1 MKQLLGRGGPL
12 GAFYE
17 FPALFRLAIISAC
30 AETTWATLLVVLEY
44 YFKDELLKGESN
56 QFIASKVALAF
67 LAFTGA
73 ETLFKYPMGT
83 LADRLGPRRFVLLAL
98 SIGAGTPILMTVFGS
113 LLRHS
118 HYGWVPFIPL
128 RALDG
133 FAAAAL
139 WPAMS
144 ALMTRAVPLESRAT
158 AMSVFN
164 YAYILGLGLGPA
176 VGLGLGF
183 ALGSNLYV
191 FPAMAVIMGVGLVL
205 ALRFIPHTQHEA
217 GSGESLAEERALL
230 KGRPLLVRMM
240 ALYAVSQIGVGL
252 LAPTLPLYL
261 GSQFHIEQADLFK
274 LLPIP
279 ALLILA
285 VALPLGRLPDTLG
298 RAKSVWISYALA
310 VAGMLGIA
318 GSSLFHPTHGL
329 FHPSLAIFGAGLM
342 LMIVS
347 YILGTPAWL
356 GLTSAQVDET
366 KQAQALSLMQA
377 AQGVGVVIA
386 YLTVA
391 SAGHFLTSVAK
402 VRAKIHHAPTFK
414 AVDTVPLSVW
424 FWLSLVVFTLCFIG
438 TLVFV
443 KEPAPL
449 PNSSLEKERLDSS
462 VV

>member
-17 FPALFRLAIISAC
+17 FPALFQLAIISAC
-30 AETTWATLLVVLEY
+30 AETTWATLLIVLEY
-44 YFKDELLKGESN
+44 YFKDELLKGESP

-73 ETLFKYPMGT
+73 ETLFKYPMGAR
-83 LADRLGPRRFVLLAL
+83 ADRLGPRRFVLMALA
-98 SIGAGTPILMTVFGS
+98 IGAGTPLLMTLFGS

-128 RALDG
+128 RAADG

-144 ALMTRAVPLESRAT
+144 ALMSRAVPREAKAT

-164 YAYILGLGLGPA
+164 AAYILGLAIGPA
-176 VGLGLGF
+176 IGLFLGHI
-183 ALGSNLYV
+183 LGTNLYV
-191 FPAMAVIMGVGLVL
+191 FPFTSAIMGLGLVL
-205 ALRFIPHTQHEA
+205 AFKFVPHTERGA
-217 GSGESLAEERALL
+217 GHGESLAEERALL
-230 KGRPLLVRMM
+230 KGRPTLLRMM

-261 GSQFHIEQADLFK
+261 GSQFHIEQADLPR

-279 ALLILA
+279 ALIVLA
-285 VALPLGRLPDTLG
+285 IALPLGRLPDTLG

-310 VAGMLGIA
+310 VVGMLGIA

-329 FHPSLAIFGAGLM
+329 VHLSLFIFGAGM
-342 LMIVS
+342 ILMITS

-356 GLTSAQVDET
+356 GLTSVQVDET

-386 YLTVA
+386 YITVA
-391 SAGHFLTSVAK
+391 SAGHFLAGFQ
-402 VRAKIHHAPTFK
+402 KIQHKMKHPIKIVIPDSAP
-414 AVDTVPLSVW
+414 VSMW
-424 FWLSLVVFTLCFIG
+424 FWLALAVFFLCFIG
-438 TLVFV
+438 TIFFV
-443 KEPAPL
+443 KEPTPL
-449 PNSSLEKERLDSS
+449 PNSSQEEERFNSP
-462 VV
+462 VI